1 MPSANLEKEV
11 LDELRRRKI
20 RSLVLQFTDLLGV
33 NKAVELP
40 TSRFEQALAGQVS
53 FDGSALEGFARTEEA
68 DALLVPDLSTFRVLS
83 WGAAT
88 IDGGET
94 GGDHVGRL
102 ICDIRYPDGRPF
114 EGCPRTALKRQIE
127 LAAKAGF
134 VMRVGS
140 EVEFFMFD
148 SAADGGFSTRTADRG
163 SYFDL
168 QPLEHGELVRRAIAR
183 MLEDMDLDPESMHHE
198 VAPGQH
204 EIDLAP
210 TDALTAADRLATL
223 RTVVRGVALQHGM
236 TATFMPKPLFGR
248 SGSGLHT
255 HQTLL
260 AKGKNAFD
268 DPSAPLHLSQTA
280 RWYVGGLLQH
290 ARGYCAVTNPLV
302 NSYKRL
308 VGGFEAPVNVS
319 WSTQNVSP
327 LVRIPAERGDGAR
340 CENRLPD
347 PAANPYLAIGT
358 QLAAGLAGNREQ
370 IDPGDPVN
378 KNIARMSYRERRKY
392 RIDDLPRDLHE
403 ALDYLEKDRV
413 VRDALGEHIYERYVD
428 AKRGEW
434 EEYIERVSPWEVER
448 YMGQY

>member
-11 LDELRRRKI
+11 LEELRRRKI

-40 TSRFEQALAGQVS
+40 ASRFERALAGEIA

-68 DALLVPDLSTFRVLS
+68 DALLVPDLSTFGVFA
-83 WGAAT
+83 WGAT
-88 IDGGET
+88 GE
-94 GGDHVGRL
+94 GAEGDSVGRL

-114 EGCPRTALKRQIE
+114 EGCPRTALKRQID

-134 VMRVGS
+134 VMRVGC
-140 EVEFFMFD
+140 EVEFFVFD
-148 SAADGGFSTRTADRG
+148 GGGDDHGFSTRTGDRG
-163 SYFDL
+163 SYFDM
-168 QPLEHGELVRRAIAR
+168 QPLERGERVRRAIAR
-183 MLEDMDLDPESMHHE
+183 VLEDMDLDPESLHHE

-210 TDALTAADRLATL
+210 ADALTVADRLATL
-223 RTVVRGVALQHGM
+223 RTVVRSVALQHGM
-236 TATFMPKPLFGR
+236 IATFMPKPLFAR

-260 AKGKNAFD
+260 ARGKNAFD
-268 DPSAPLHLSQTA
+268 DQDAPLHLSQVA
-280 RWYVGGLLQH
+280 RWYVGGLLSH

-327 LVRIPAERGDGAR
+327 LVRIPAERGDGTR

-347 PAANPYLAIGT
+347 PAANPYLAIGA
-358 QLAAGLAGNREQ
+358 QLAAGLAGIKEQ

>member
-1 MPSANLEKEV
+1 MASANLEKEV
-11 LDELRRRKI
+11 LEELRRRKT

-40 TSRFEQALAGQVS
+40 ASRFERALAGEVA

-68 DALLVPDLSTFRVLS
+68 DALLVPDLTTFRIFA
-83 WGAAT
+83 WG
-88 IDGGET
+88 GGP
-94 GGDHVGRL
+94 GAGAGADAVGRL

-114 EGCPRTALKRQIE
+114 EGCPRTALKRQID
-127 LAAKAGF
+127 LAAKAGY
-134 VMRVGS
+134 VMRVGC
-140 EVEFFMFD
+140 EVEFFVFEAGD
-148 SAADGGFSTRTADRG
+148 DTGFSTHTADRG

-168 QPLEHGELVRRAIAR
+168 QPLERSERVRRAIATVV
-183 MLEDMDLDPESMHHE
+183 EDMELDPESLHHE

-210 TDALTAADRLATL
+210 ADALTVADRLATL
-223 RTVVRGVALQHGM
+223 RTVVRSVALQHGM
-236 TATFMPKPLFGR
+236 VATFMPKPLYAR

-260 AKGKNAFD
+260 TRGKNAFD
-268 DPSAPLHLSQTA
+268 DEGAPLHLSQVA
-280 RWYVGGLLQH
+280 RWYVGGLLSH

-327 LVRIPAERGDGAR
+327 LVRIPAERGDATR

-347 PAANPYLAIGT
+347 PAANPYLAIAA
-358 QLAAGLAGNREQ
+358 QLAAGLAGVKEQ

-413 VRDALGEHIYERYVD
+413 IRDALGEHIYERYVD